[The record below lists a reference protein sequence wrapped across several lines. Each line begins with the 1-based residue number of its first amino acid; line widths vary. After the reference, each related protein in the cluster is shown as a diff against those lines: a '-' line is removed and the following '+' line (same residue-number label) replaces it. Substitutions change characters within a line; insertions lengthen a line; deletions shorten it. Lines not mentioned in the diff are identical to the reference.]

1 MTKAMT
7 ISPEKQKAFNSS
19 LATIKASGE
28 KLAAAVHAAGLIALQ
43 QANEH
48 GNDGFGVRLMEA
60 LGKKHDAKRV
70 EKWLCHFG
78 KFGMKA
84 GKLVYR
90 ARRDIAPENLDAW
103 AKKAD
108 ECPYW
113 ELTVQE
119 HHKFVFDGIG
129 MLSAIVNRHAKAKEH
144 EAAGDAVEIRNE
156 GILAEVQGI
165 INKYALAAS
174 QQKPVAQA

>member
-1 MTKAMT
+1 MTTIQNEKGFNATLKAIT
-7 ISPEKQKAFNSS
+7 TGGDK
-19 LATIKASGE
+19 LATLI
-28 KLAAAVHAAGLIALQ
+28 HTAGLFALAQ
-43 QANEH
+43 VNEH
-48 GNDGFGVRLMEA
+48 GNSGFGERLLEA
-60 LGKKHDAKRV
+60 MGKKHDAKRV

-78 KFGMKA
+78 KFGMKG

-156 GILAEVQGI
+156 GILTEIQAI
-165 INKYALAAS
+165 INKHALAAA
-174 QQKPVAQA
+174 QQKPVTQA